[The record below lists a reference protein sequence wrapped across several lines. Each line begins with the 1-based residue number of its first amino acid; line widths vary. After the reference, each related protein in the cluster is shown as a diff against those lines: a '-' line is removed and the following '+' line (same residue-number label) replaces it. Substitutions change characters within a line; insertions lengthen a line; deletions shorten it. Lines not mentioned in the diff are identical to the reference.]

1 MAYPRTRYFPPS
13 TLSGDSDFLPV
24 LKFGDSGPE
33 VEDLQGL
40 LADNGFAAGKDS
52 PGQFGSATLT
62 ALRAFQTAKQLP
74 VTGSAT
80 AATWD
85 ALTSGGTGSVPGTG
99 KKVTMGPLEIKGDT
113 GLAVL
118 GVLAA
123 ASALWIYIRMR
134 SKRFTYSPAMAGLS
148 RRRRARR

>member
-40 LADNGFAAGKDS
+40 LADNGFSTDKDS
-52 PGQFGSATLT
+52 PGQFGSVTLT
-62 ALRAFQTAKQLP
+62 ALRAFQAAKGLP
-74 VTGSAT
+74 VTGSTT

-113 GLAVL
+113 GLAIL

-123 ASALWIYIRMR
+123 ASALWIYIRVR
-134 SKRFTYSPAMAGLS
+134 SKRFSPAMAGLT